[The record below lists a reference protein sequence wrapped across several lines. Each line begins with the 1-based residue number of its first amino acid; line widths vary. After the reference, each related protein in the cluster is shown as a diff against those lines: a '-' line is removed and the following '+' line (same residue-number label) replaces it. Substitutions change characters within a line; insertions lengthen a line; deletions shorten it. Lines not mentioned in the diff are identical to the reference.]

1 MRKLLLVIVLLLGIM
16 LSATTIE
23 VLWMGW
29 PQDQVM
35 QVINAFKAE
44 NPGIDV
50 DIQLV
55 PFGQLFQTIEVRLA
69 AGDGTPDVYI
79 VDGPN
84 TASYAARGY
93 LLPLD
98 EHFSEEEMSAWFDA
112 SIEEGSYHGEFYSV
126 PYGTSSAGLF
136 YNKAIFEEHGIP
148 FPPENLEE
156 RLTWEEVAEIAKKLT
171 KDTNA
176 DGLTDVWG
184 LVIEQIDRPYLIFPM
199 VQSLGAKVLSD
210 DGLVSQGYI
219 TSDEFIEGTTFYWK
233 LFNEWKVSPQG
244 LNDSAISREYFG
256 TGRAAMMLGNEWNIR
271 RMLQYPDIDYGLS
284 PFPYFEGGVAVT
296 PTGSWHV
303 GINSKTKKLEE
314 ALAFTKYIT
323 GKEAVIAWHKLNGI
337 APARSDVYEAL
348 PEVFDNPMWQL
359 FVKEMETTAVP
370 RPRTP
375 GYSQYELML
384 REAFNS
390 IHYGAD
396 PRSTLE
402 EVAVRIDREL
412 RKYR

>member
-112 SIEEGSYHGEFYSV
+112 SIEEGSYHGKFYSV

-210 DGLVSQGYI
+210 DGLV
-219 TSDEFIEGTTFYWK
+219 
-233 LFNEWKVSPQG
+233 
-244 LNDSAISREYFG
+244 
-256 TGRAAMMLGNEWNIR
+256 WNIR

-323 GKEAVIAWHKLNGI
+323 GKEAVIAWHKL
-337 APARSDVYEAL
+337 
-348 PEVFDNPMWQL
+348 
-359 FVKEMETTAVP
+359 
-370 RPRTP
+370 
-375 GYSQYELML
+375 
-384 REAFNS
+384 
-390 IHYGAD
+390 
-396 PRSTLE
+396 
-402 EVAVRIDREL
+402 
-412 RKYR
+412 

>member
-1 MRKLLLVIVLLLGIM
+1 MRKLLLVIVLLLGVM
-16 LSATTIE
+16 LSATAIE

-35 QVINAFKAE
+35 QLINAFKE
-44 NPGIDV
+44 ETGIDV

-93 LLPLD
+93 LLPLN
-98 EHFSEEEMSAWFDA
+98 EHFSDEEMSVWFNA
-112 SIEEGSYHGEFYSV
+112 SIEEGSYQGTFYSV
-126 PYGTSSAGLF
+126 PYGTSSAGIF
-136 YNKAIFEEHGIP
+136 YNKAIFEEYGVP
-148 FPPENLEE
+148 FLPETIEE
-156 RLTWEEVAEIAKKLT
+156 RLTWEELAETAKKLT
-171 KDTNA
+171 KDTNG
-176 DGLTDVWG
+176 DGLTDIWG

-219 TSDEFIEGTTFYWK
+219 TSDEFVDGTTFYWK

-244 LNDSAISREYFG
+244 LSDSAISREYFG
-256 TGRAAMMLGNEWNIR
+256 TGRAAMMLGNEWNLR
-271 RMLQYPDIDYGLS
+271 RMLQYPDLNYGLS

-303 GINSKTKKLEE
+303 GINSKTKKIEE

-323 GKEAVIAWHKLNGI
+323 GKEAVITWHKLNGI
-337 APARSDVYEAL
+337 APARSDVYGAL
-348 PEVFDNPMWQL
+348 PEVFDNQMWQL

-402 EVAVRIDREL
+402 EVSARIDREL